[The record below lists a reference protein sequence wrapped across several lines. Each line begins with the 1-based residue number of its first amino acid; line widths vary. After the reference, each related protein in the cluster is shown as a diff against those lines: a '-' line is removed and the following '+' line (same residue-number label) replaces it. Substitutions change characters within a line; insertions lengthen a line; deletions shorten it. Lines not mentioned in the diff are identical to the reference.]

1 YVDVILQLIDKAGDF
16 VSDDIWYR
24 VVQFV
29 TNNEDLQKRE
39 KNLESCSPARFV
51 ARGRFLLTARGE
63 EKSLHV
69 ERRNEATYE
78 SYIDVEIQQRAVE
91 YIALCKKGAAL
102 VDVLAEMPKFPERQV
117 ESALLKKAEVA
128 EVDTAEQ
135 SAIIIRSQQQ
145 TSNALVV
152 TDQRPTEGS
161 LPVSQLGLVRMPSEK
176 MEASTQDQS
185 SFHQGMIKENGVVT
199 EVVPQAVPPAD
210 LLGDLLGPLAINGS
224 PAIAVP
230 VEQRNQNLLSVLEAT
245 PEAASPLALTTIDN
259 QPDSIQ
265 VPY

>member
-1 YVDVILQLIDKAGDF
+1 
-16 VSDDIWYR
+16 
-24 VVQFV
+24 
-29 TNNEDLQKRE
+29 
-39 KNLESCSPARFV
+39 
-51 ARGRFLLTARGE
+51 
-63 EKSLHV
+63 
-69 ERRNEATYE
+69 YE

-117 ESALLKKAEVA
+117 E
-128 EVDTAEQ
+128 
-135 SAIIIRSQQQ
+135 
-145 TSNALVV
+145 
-152 TDQRPTEGS
+152 
-161 LPVSQLGLVRMPSEK
+161 
-176 MEASTQDQS
+176 EASTQDQS